1 MRRTPRKPDRS
12 GCSWGE
18 VVRTW
23 GTTAEERQRAFPCD
37 KALSDFTDAY
47 YRGITVHAEPA
58 TLFRWLCQMRIAPYS
73 YDWIDNFGRRSP
85 RRLTPGLD
93 DLAVGQSFMRIFAL
107 VDFERDRHITLCMCK
122 PRMYLSCAVSYV
134 VVPAGTTESRLV
146 VKLVARFGYRYGD
159 RLIRWI
165 LPVLDWIM
173 MRRQLLTLK
182 ELSEQ
187 TPPVALPARRP
198 TIE

>member
-1 MRRTPRKPDRS
+1 MS
-12 GCSWGE
+12 SWSE

-23 GTTAEERQRAFPCD
+23 GTTAEERQREFPCD
-37 KALSDFTDAY
+37 KALPDFTDAY

-58 TLFRWLCQMRIAPYS
+58 TLFRWLCQMRISPYS

-107 VDFERDRHITLCMCK
+107 VDFERDRHITLCTSK
-122 PRMYLSCAVSYV
+122 PGRFLSCAVSYV

-146 VKLVARFGYRYGD
+146 VKLVARFESRYGD
-159 RLIRWI
+159 RLIRRI

-182 ELSEQ
+182 ELSEHA
-187 TPPVALPARRP
+187 PPVATPARRP